1 VIIDGIQH
9 EVVARHNN
17 RAEEFSR
24 LVAAYSYTWQQ
35 ELREEQ
41 FQIFNEFFKRWDTFS
56 HVYLYVRNSVKTL
69 KVPQLLNEKPRQ
81 YHPKPAAALLL

>member
-1 VIIDGIQH
+1 
-9 EVVARHNN
+9 
-17 RAEEFSR
+17 
-24 LVAAYSYTWQQ
+24 
-35 ELREEQ
+35 LREEQ